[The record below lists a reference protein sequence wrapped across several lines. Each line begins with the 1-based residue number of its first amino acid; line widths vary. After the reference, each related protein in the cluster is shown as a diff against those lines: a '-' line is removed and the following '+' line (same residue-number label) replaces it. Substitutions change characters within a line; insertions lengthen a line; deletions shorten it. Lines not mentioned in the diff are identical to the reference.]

1 MRVGLHRF
9 LVETCQGFDSGN
21 YNKGELVKY
30 TQRIRDVLDSITIMR
45 NFSIQFHLNIIRIGV
60 LFLMLSLLGCSPAP
74 TPPSEITPGSS
85 KEDVTAVYGEPDRTQ
100 EFTIPDEP
108 FFGPQ
113 EGLIDLVPLGT
124 VVEEWVYE
132 IGEEELYIWFT
143 GDNNATR
150 EQWRVLDL
158 GKYPKGAVY

>member
-1 MRVGLHRF
+1 MI
-9 LVETCQGFDSGN
+9 N
-21 YNKGELVKY
+21 Y
-30 TQRIRDVLDSITIMR
+30 
-45 NFSIQFHLNIIRIGV
+45 SIQFHSNIFRIGV
-60 LFLMLSLLGCSPAP
+60 LFLMVFLLGCSPAS

-113 EGLIDLVPLGT
+113 EGLIDLVPPGT

-143 GDNNATR
+143 GDDDAR
-150 EQWRVLDL
+150 ENWLVLDL
-158 GKYPKGAVY
+158 GRYPKGAVY